1 MNDRLKPAIFT
12 ALTEYPTYNAVM
24 TDLSPDSPITPDE
37 VVAEQAITWFA
48 RLRAEHVPEEARRQ
62 FADWCQASPAHRQ
75 AFDEI
80 GAFWEDADFT
90 QLLTSYEQTASAYQR
105 CRPHFKYVQVSA
117 LALAACLALLAVIYR
132 PYLNCRQADYCTGIG
147 EIQTVALADG
157 SRVTLN
163 SDTAMRV
170 SLLNGRRDVRLER
183 GEAFFDVHRD
193 PQHPFV
199 VEGRYSSTRVLGTRF
214 VVRENTENDNVTVI
228 SGLVEVSGDRRTPVL
243 LTAND
248 SITVDAER
256 SSEIQQVT
264 AINATSWLKGSVSFD
279 NAPLGEVI
287 AEIGRYRRG
296 SVIIK
301 NAALK
306 NLKVSGRFDITDTD
320 KALEA
325 LQQTLPIRVFRV
337 TPWLIFIA

>member
-1 MNDRLKPAIFT
+1 
-12 ALTEYPTYNAVM
+12 M
-24 TDLSPDSPITPDE
+24 TDLDSDTPESGDDAI
-37 VVAEQAITWFA
+37 AEQAITWFA
-48 RLRAEHVPEEARRQ
+48 RLRAEHISEDERKTFRA
-62 FADWCQASPAHRQ
+62 WCQANPLHRQ

-80 GAFWEDADFT
+80 SGFWENADFNRI
-90 QLLTSYEQTASAYQR
+90 LTGYQKTAPGYR
-105 CRPHFKYVQVSA
+105 RPLKTAKLSA
-117 LALAACLALLAVIYR
+117 LALAACLALVAVIYR
-132 PYLNCRQADYCTGIG
+132 PNISCWQADYCTGIG
-147 EIQTVALADG
+147 EIQTVDLADG
-157 SRVTLN
+157 SRITLN
-163 SDTAMRV
+163 SDTALRV
-170 SLLNGRRDVRLER
+170 DLGNGRRDVWLKH
-183 GEAFFDVHRD
+183 GEAFFDVYRD
-193 PQHPFV
+193 PLHPFI

-214 VVRENTENDNVTVI
+214 VVRENAENDTVTVV
-228 SGLVEVSGDRRTPVL
+228 SGLVEVGRDRHTPARL
-243 LTAND
+243 SAND

-256 SSEIQQVT
+256 SSAIRQIA
-264 AINATSWLKGSVSFD
+264 AINAASWLKGSVSFD

-296 SVIIK
+296 GVIIK